1 VNALGDC
8 LLTLDDCIAFGE
20 LKREV
25 VLAIA
30 EHERVPELSAVAI
43 GTNLMLQSDGLRT
56 IYNMIVAVK
65 NTAAARGE
73 AHRSRDLEATLAEFV
88 AEFPDAQASA

>member
-1 VNALGDC
+1 M
-8 LLTLDDCIAFGE
+8 LTLDDCIAFGE

-43 GTNLMLQSDGLRT
+43 GADLMAQTGGLGR
-56 IYNMIVAVK
+56 IYTMIASVL
-65 NTAAARGE
+65 NAAAERGE
-73 AHRSRDLEATLAEFV
+73 NERVRTLETTLANFV
-88 AEFPDAQASA
+88 EEFPNAKA

>member
-1 VNALGDC
+1 MGGE

-20 LKREV
+20 LSRDV

-43 GTNLMLQSDGLRT
+43 GSELVQCIDGIQRIQSILET
-56 IYNMIVAVK
+56 VIAS
-65 NTAAARGE
+65 ALARGDTGY
-73 AHRSRDLEATLAEFV
+73 ARTLETTLANFMGEHPGVFG
-88 AEFPDAQASA
+88 

>member
-1 VNALGDC
+1 MP

-20 LKREV
+20 LSREI

-43 GTNLMLQSDGLRT
+43 GEQLMQCSDGLRS
-56 IYNMIVAVK
+56 IHNMVIAVID
-65 NTAAARGE
+65 AAIERGDVTY
-73 AHRSRDLEATLAEFV
+73 AKTLAANLQTFLS
-88 AEFPDAQASA
+88 EFPAASC